1 MQFQVLDVFFSLNCY
16 LQFLLS
22 CSVSNLPCQQKDQVG
37 EQLACGDSLLVVHP
51 LLLKGL

>member
-1 MQFQVLDVFFSLNCY
+1 MQFQVLDVFFLLTVIFNFS
-16 LQFLLS
+16 FLLL
-22 CSVSNLPCQQKDQVG
+22 VSNLPCQQKDQVG